1 VASEQMDEDAAWRSL
16 NSGELLHVAGD
27 LTATVTRVLDAPP
40 AHLLTMADLDAQAAR
55 SQQASAQT

>member
-27 LTATVTRVLDAPP
+27 LTATVTRVLDGPP